1 MTNIFKIIKN
11 FFTSSTIHNKE
22 VLYKLQIM
30 DARLMHMEDA
40 ILDYRNILIR
50 LVKQGNSIVEVLKEI
65 NAPFDDNFEIELV
78 AKKEADMISK
88 QSERQQWL
96 QELAKTFET
105 KIKKLSELEKE
116 LEKYKDQIT
125 PGQVGES

>member
-78 AKKEADMISK
+78 ARKKPI
-88 QSERQQWL
+88 
-96 QELAKTFET
+96 
-105 KIKKLSELEKE
+105 
-116 LEKYKDQIT
+116 
-125 PGQVGES
+125 